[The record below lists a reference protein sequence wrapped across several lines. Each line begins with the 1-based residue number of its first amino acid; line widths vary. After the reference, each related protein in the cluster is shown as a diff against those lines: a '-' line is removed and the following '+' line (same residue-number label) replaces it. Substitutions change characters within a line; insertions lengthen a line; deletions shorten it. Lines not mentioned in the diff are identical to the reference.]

1 MDNHQQQ
8 QQLQHQQ
15 YQQQFQQPQQ
25 QLYPGEQIVHPAAAQ
40 TGQNTTNVTAVSS
53 SNITQSA
60 TSSLHSQQF
69 AACRCFQIGC

>member
-53 SNITQSA
+53 STLPN
-60 TSSLHSQQF
+60 LLPHHSIHSN
-69 AACRCFQIGC
+69 CSM